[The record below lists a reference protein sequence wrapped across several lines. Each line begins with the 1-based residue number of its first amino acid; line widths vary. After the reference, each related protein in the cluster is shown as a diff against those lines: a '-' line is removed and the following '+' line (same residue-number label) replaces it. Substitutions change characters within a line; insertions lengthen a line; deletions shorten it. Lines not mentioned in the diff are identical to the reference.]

1 MKFAIISFLNQLFY
15 KNSSLNVSLRF
26 DKQLMDIFKHFN
38 LFLEKC

>member
-1 MKFAIISFLNQLFY
+1 
-15 KNSSLNVSLRF
+15 LNVSLRF